1 MHHSV
6 HTLTTLIFTSIF
18 CFTVGIV
25 SAQETVVGC
34 EYPTACNYN
43 PDATEGDGSCI
54 FPDANYDCDG
64 NCILD
69 LNNNGLCDLD
79 EVAGC
84 TFEDAVNYDPMATL
98 DDGSCMVTCKGDFNN
113 DGIINASDL
122 LGFLTVF
129 GASCDGGGCMDT
141 DGCNYDPNATFDFDY
156 CEYPEEFYDC
166 EGICLN
172 DSDGDG
178 VCDELEVLGCTDPE
192 ASNYDPEAT
201 DDDGSCQFGSAQY
214 PEGMVWCDGVPTE
227 VVDVINPA
235 TGKTWMDRNLG
246 ASEAPN
252 GDNLEAARGDLYQW
266 GRGADG
272 HQCRN
277 STYTIATSS
286 TNQPGHDM
294 FIIINGGTNDWRNP
308 QNMHLWQGLNGINV
322 PCPEGYRLPTEAEA
336 NAERLTW
343 PSNNA
348 TGAAASPI
356 KLTATGYRSGATSSI
371 LALAQASYWTST
383 TGTVVTVNS
392 KNLQAGSG
400 GASISEHARA
410 TGRAVRCIKHEP

>member
-18 CFTVGIV
+18 CFTFGFA
-25 SAQETVVGC
+25 SAQETVLGC
-34 EYPTACNYN
+34 EYPSACNFN
-43 PDATEGDGSCI
+43 PEATEGDGSCI
-54 FPDANYDCDG
+54 FPEVNYDCDG

-84 TFEDAVNYDPMATL
+84 TFEDAVNYEPSATL

-113 DGIINASDL
+113 DGFINASDL

-129 GASCDGGGCMDT
+129 GATCDGGGCMDP

-178 VCDELEVLGCTDPE
+178 VCDELEVPGCTDPE

-201 DDDGSCQFGSAQY
+201 DDDGSCASGSPEY
-214 PEGMVWCDGVPTE
+214 PEGIVFCDDVPTE
-227 VVDVINPA
+227 VVEVLNPE
-235 TGKTWMDRNLG
+235 TGRIWMDRNLG
-246 ASEAPN
+246 AAQVGTTSEDVNAQ
-252 GDNLEAARGDLYQW
+252 GDLYQW
-266 GRGADG
+266 GRGPDG
-272 HQCRN
+272 HQCRT
-277 STYTIATSS
+277 SAITGTQSS

-294 FIIINGGTNDWRNP
+294 FIWVNEFVADWRNP
-308 QNMHLWQGLNGINV
+308 QNMHLWQGVDGINN
-322 PCPEGYRLPTEAEA
+322 PCPSGFRVPTEAECHE
-336 NAERLTW
+336 ERLSWEDTNIEAAFNSPLKW
-343 PSNNA
+343 VRTGRRNA
-348 TGAAASPI
+348 STGS
-356 KLTATGYRSGATSSI
+356 LLGTSSG
-371 LALAQASYWTST
+371 SYWTSSPS
-383 TGTVVTVNS
+383 TVVTTTSFSFSLSNNNATVTGN
-392 KNLQAGSG
+392 N
-400 GASISEHARA
+400 RA
-410 TGRAVRCIKHEP
+410 DARAVRCIKD